1 MEQRQEQGLG
11 PGDVTLETVRT
22 WMLWQTE
29 VERRIGARFAGTLD
43 RCPGGVRRSIGQSAA
58 PCQKQNG
65 TLRGASWCVLGKCAS
80 AQYDASVSLEGL
92 YSVYHLHCT
101 TAVSGWRLTR
111 NERR

>member
-58 PCQKQNG
+58 PCQKHNG
-65 TLRGASWCVLGKCAS
+65 TFSGTSWGVAGLLPDGAMPPGGSPRPRPGPPA
-80 AQYDASVSLEGL
+80 DAA
-92 YSVYHLHCT
+92 T
-101 TAVSGWRLTR
+101 
-111 NERR
+111 

>member
-58 PCQKQNG
+58 PCQKHNG
-65 TLRGASWCVLGKCAS
+65 TSEASRVRI
-80 AQYDASVSLEGL
+80 
-92 YSVYHLHCT
+92 T
-101 TAVSGWRLTR
+101 PGWPHT
-111 NERR
+111 

>member
-65 TLRGASWCVLGKCAS
+65 TFRG
-80 AQYDASVSLEGL
+80 
-92 YSVYHLHCT
+92 
-101 TAVSGWRLTR
+101 VSGAYHTR
-111 NERR
+111 VAPHVRVPPSIGRSYTLLQHTRRGLRTPDDRR